1 MPSKVYSGAVVGV
14 EAFEVEIEVHA
25 GWGVADKIAV
35 VGLPDAAVRESK
47 DRVTTAIC
55 NSALRWPSGK
65 RITINLAPAD
75 VRKEGPSF
83 DLPIALGMLQLEK
96 ENRVPDL
103 ESFCISGELA
113 LSGELRPVK
122 GVLSIALEARRRN
135 RQMLIVPYQNAAEA
149 AVVEGVDV
157 YGATSLAE
165 VVEFLRGQKVLEP
178 VRSTSD
184 WYSVGASDH
193 ELDFGEVK
201 GQHLVKRAVE
211 VAAAGGHNILCIG
224 PPGSGKS
231 MIAKRI
237 PSILPPLTLREA
249 IETTKIHSVCGLLD
263 DQQRFVTTRPFRSP
277 HHTISDAGLLGGSA
291 QPTPGEVSLAHNGVL
306 FLDEI
311 PEFHRSTLEVMR
323 QPLEDGKVTIS
334 RAAGSLTFPSEFML
348 VAAMNPCPC
357 GHYGNLRRECRCS
370 PAQIQKYRNRI
381 SGPLLDRIDIHVE
394 VPAIELRDLTES
406 TIEESSASIRERVTQ
421 AHFVQ
426 LKRFSDQ
433 SKVGCNARMTPRLL
447 RKHCAL
453 DSESMDL
460 LRTAVLNLNLSARAY
475 DRILKVARTIA
486 DLAGARKIQ
495 VGHIGE
501 AVQYRALDRN
511 LW

>member
-14 EAFEVEIEVHA
+14 EAYEVEIEVHA
-25 GWGVADKIAV
+25 GWGNADKIAV

-47 DRVTTAIC
+47 DRVTSAIC

-83 DLPIALGMLQLEK
+83 DLPIALGMLKLEE

-103 ESFCISGELA
+103 ETFCISGELA
-113 LSGELRPVK
+113 LSGQLRPVK

-135 RQMLIVPYQNAAEA
+135 RRTLIVPLHNAPEA

-157 YGATSLAE
+157 YGATSLSE

-178 VRSTSD
+178 VRSTND
-184 WYSVGASDH
+184 WYTVGAAEQ

-201 GQHLVKRAVE
+201 GQHHVKRAVE

-249 IETTKIHSVCGLLD
+249 IETTKVHSVCGLLNG
-263 DQQRFVTTRPFRSP
+263 QHRFVTTRPFRNP
-277 HHTISDAGLLGGSA
+277 HHTISDAGLLGGTG

-306 FLDEI
+306 FLDEL

-357 GHYGNLRRECRCS
+357 GHYGDLRRECRCA
-370 PAQIQKYRNRI
+370 PNQVQKYRNRL
-381 SGPLLDRIDIHVE
+381 SGPLMDRIDIHVE
-394 VPAIELRDLTES
+394 VPGIDLKDLTES
-406 TIEESSASIRERVTQ
+406 SSEESSANIRERVTR
-421 AHFVQ
+421 ARFIQ

-433 SKVGCNARMTPRLL
+433 PKVSCNARMTPRLL
-447 RKHCAL
+447 RKYCAL
-453 DSESMDL
+453 ESESIDL
-460 LRTAVLNLNLSARAY
+460 LRAAVTDLNLSARAY

-486 DLAGARKIQ
+486 DLAGTRKIQ
-495 VGHIGE
+495 VAHIAE
-501 AVQYRALDRN
+501 AVQYRALDRS